1 MNEEAVIAGIE
12 FEENSEINTNPAD
25 GSGDGDIAWRLPSNN
40 AFGGKDLALI
50 PQSTR
55 LTA

>member
-25 GSGDGDIAWRLPSNN
+25 SSGDGDIAWRLPPNN
-40 AFGGKDLALI
+40 AFGGKDLTLI